1 MIDSAFALDTPLGK
15 SIAVVAEYTPELLC
29 PIAREGSR
37 LDLGLS
43 AQVLPFTGVDT
54 WNLYEVSWLNQQG
67 KPLVAMGRLQVPCD
81 SACLIESKSLKLYL
95 NSFNQSRF
103 ASMDAVARTIQD
115 DLSARLGAAVALQ
128 LWLPSEPESQ
138 ITGSMQGQCL
148 DDIEVAIDSYKP
160 KASYLTVDA
169 GNEVSQQLYTD
180 LFRSLCPVTGQPDWG
195 SINIIYRGQPIN
207 HEGLLKY
214 LVSFR
219 DHNGFHEQCVE
230 KIFVDIM
237 RHCEPQ
243 RLTVYA
249 NFLRRGGV
257 DINPFRSNTGE
268 RVPLDRLIRQ

>member
-1 MIDSAFALDTPLGK
+1 MSEAGFARDTPLGK
-15 SIAVVAEYTPELLC
+15 SIAVVAEYTPGLLC
-29 PIAREGSR
+29 PIAREAAR
-37 LDLGLS
+37 ADLGLS
-43 AQVLPFTGVDT
+43 AGALPFTGVDT

-67 KPLVAMGRLQVPCD
+67 KPVVAMGRLQVPCD
-81 SACLIESKSLKLYL
+81 SQCLIESKSLKLYL

-103 ASMDAVARTIQD
+103 ASIDTVARTIHD
-115 DLSARLGAAVALQ
+115 DLSTSLGASVVLE
-128 LWLPSEPESQ
+128 LWLPGEPEELLAGG
-138 ITGSMQGQCL
+138 TPGQSL
-148 DDIEVAIDSYKP
+148 DAIEVAIDSYTP
-160 KASYLTVDA
+160 EPNYLTVET
-169 GNEVSQQLYTD
+169 GNEVSEQLYTD

-195 SINIIYRGQPIN
+195 SISIIYRGQPIN

-230 KIFVDIM
+230 KIFVDIL

-268 RVPLDRLIRQ
+268 RVPIARLIRQ

>member
-1 MIDSAFALDTPLGK
+1 MIDSAFARDTPLGK
-15 SIAVVAEYTPELLC
+15 SIAVVAEYTPGLLC
-29 PIAREGSR
+29 PIPRQDARVE
-37 LDLGLS
+37 LGLS
-43 AQVLPFTGVDT
+43 AAELPFTGVDT
-54 WNLYEVSWLNQQG
+54 WNLYELSWLNQQG

-81 SACLIESKSLKLYL
+81 SECLIESKSLKLYL

-115 DLSARLGAAVALQ
+115 DLSARLGAAVGLK

-138 ITGSMQGQCL
+138 VAASMRGQCL
-148 DDIEVAIDSYKP
+148 DDIDVAIDSYEP
-160 KASYLTVDA
+160 NADYLKVDA

-195 SINIIYRGQPIN
+195 SISITYRGQPIN

-219 DHNGFHEQCVE
+219 KHNGFHEQCVE

-237 RHCEPQ
+237 AQCEPQ

-268 RVPLDRLIRQ
+268 QVPMERLIRQ

>member
-1 MIDSAFALDTPLGK
+1 MIDSGFALDTPLGK
-15 SIAVVAEYTPELLC
+15 SIPVVAEYTPELLC

-37 LDLGLS
+37 VDLGLS
-43 AQVLPFTGVDT
+43 AEVLPFSGVDI

-81 SACLIESKSLKLYL
+81 SECLIESKSLKLYL

-148 DDIEVAIDSYKP
+148 DDIEVVIDSYKP
-160 KASYLTVDA
+160 KVSYLMVDA

-230 KIFVDIM
+230 KIFVDIL
-237 RHCEPQ
+237 RHCQPQ

-268 RVPLDRLIRQ
+268 RVPMDRLIRQ